1 MFSKLLTLSL
11 FLIIAS
17 DSFIN
22 YPEIFYK
29 LYLKAFFL
37 DTDYEPIFPKVFAKA
52 NINFSMD
59 YLCVTNE
66 NKRKKLKK
74 YFDKQELSDT
84 LEYVL
89 NNMKQ
94 SDIKDQ
100 ELNAFLKYDK
110 NLKEGYHL
118 YYYVS
123 GIEVAETYE
132 KCLMIEE
139 VKFSFTLKKNYE
151 KKQVLNYALM
161 YEKFKIFSNNTYFN
175 KIVYNLKK
183 SLTVGDT
190 ITWVNK

>member
-1 MFSKLLTLSL
+1 MLSKLLTLSL
-11 FLIIAS
+11 FLLIAS

>member
-11 FLIIAS
+11 FLLIAS

>member
-1 MFSKLLTLSL
+1 MFSKFLTLTL
-11 FLIIAS
+11 FLLIVS

>member
-110 NLKEGYHL
+110 NVKEGYHL
-118 YYYVS
+118 YYYVC